1 MIKIDINLVFTIINL
16 LVLYLLM
23 KKFLFGPIIN
33 VMDQRKAMIDQQFAE
48 AKERQDNAKELQE
61 QYEGAL
67 RSAKEESYQIM
78 EQARKEAKAQ
88 ADHTVEETTAKVDAM
103 LAKAQE
109 DIRMER
115 ENAMRQ
121 MKGDVAE
128 LAMKAGVTAR
138 TIQNYELG
146 TRKPGN
152 MVIVQRIADALG
164 TTTEQLLSS
173 GETLVVAAHERGGA
187 RAAKDINELVSEV
200 TGMFAGGKLSDDAL
214 DGAMRALNEAY
225 WIAKDKNKKYGR
237 KKKKDAEET

>member
-1 MIKIDINLVFTIINL
+1 M
-16 LVLYLLM
+16 
-23 KKFLFGPIIN
+23 
-33 VMDQRKAMIDQQFAE
+33 AFAE
-48 AKERQDNAKELQE
+48 NLKEKR
-61 QYEGAL
+61 
-67 RSAKEESYQIM
+67 
-78 EQARKEAKAQ
+78 AQ
-88 ADHTVEETTAKVDAM
+88 SGLT
-103 LAKAQE
+103 Q
-109 DIRMER
+109 
-115 ENAMRQ
+115 
-121 MKGDVAE
+121 AE

-164 TTTEQLLSS
+164 TTTERLLSS

-237 KKKKDAEET
+237 

>member
-1 MIKIDINLVFTIINL
+1 M
-16 LVLYLLM
+16 
-23 KKFLFGPIIN
+23 
-33 VMDQRKAMIDQQFAE
+33 AFAE
-48 AKERQDNAKELQE
+48 NLKEKR
-61 QYEGAL
+61 
-67 RSAKEESYQIM
+67 
-78 EQARKEAKAQ
+78 AQ
-88 ADHTVEETTAKVDAM
+88 SGLT
-103 LAKAQE
+103 Q
-109 DIRMER
+109 
-115 ENAMRQ
+115 
-121 MKGDVAE
+121 AE

-187 RAAKDINELVSEV
+187 RAAKDINELVSEG

>member
-1 MIKIDINLVFTIINL
+1 ME
-16 LVLYLLM
+16 
-23 KKFLFGPIIN
+23 
-33 VMDQRKAMIDQQFAE
+33 FAE
-48 AKERQDNAKELQE
+48 NLKEKR
-61 QYEGAL
+61 
-67 RSAKEESYQIM
+67 
-78 EQARKEAKAQ
+78 AQ
-88 ADHTVEETTAKVDAM
+88 SGLT
-103 LAKAQE
+103 Q
-109 DIRMER
+109 
-115 ENAMRQ
+115 
-121 MKGDVAE
+121 AE

-164 TTTEQLLSS
+164 TTTEQLLSN

-237 KKKKDAEET
+237 KKKKNAEET

>member
-1 MIKIDINLVFTIINL
+1 M
-16 LVLYLLM
+16 
-23 KKFLFGPIIN
+23 
-33 VMDQRKAMIDQQFAE
+33 AFAE
-48 AKERQDNAKELQE
+48 NLKEKR
-61 QYEGAL
+61 
-67 RSAKEESYQIM
+67 
-78 EQARKEAKAQ
+78 AQ
-88 ADHTVEETTAKVDAM
+88 SGLT
-103 LAKAQE
+103 Q
-109 DIRMER
+109 
-115 ENAMRQ
+115 
-121 MKGDVAE
+121 AE

-187 RAAKDINELVSEV
+187 RAAKDINELVREV

>member
-1 MIKIDINLVFTIINL
+1 M
-16 LVLYLLM
+16 
-23 KKFLFGPIIN
+23 
-33 VMDQRKAMIDQQFAE
+33 AFAE
-48 AKERQDNAKELQE
+48 NLKEKR
-61 QYEGAL
+61 
-67 RSAKEESYQIM
+67 
-78 EQARKEAKAQ
+78 AQ
-88 ADHTVEETTAKVDAM
+88 SGLT
-103 LAKAQE
+103 Q
-109 DIRMER
+109 
-115 ENAMRQ
+115 
-121 MKGDVAE
+121 AE

-173 GETLVVAAHERGGA
+173 GETLVVEAHERGGA
-187 RAAKDINELVSEV
+187 RAARDINELVGEV

>member
-1 MIKIDINLVFTIINL
+1 M
-16 LVLYLLM
+16 
-23 KKFLFGPIIN
+23 
-33 VMDQRKAMIDQQFAE
+33 AFAE
-48 AKERQDNAKELQE
+48 NLKEKR
-61 QYEGAL
+61 
-67 RSAKEESYQIM
+67 
-78 EQARKEAKAQ
+78 AQ
-88 ADHTVEETTAKVDAM
+88 SGLT
-103 LAKAQE
+103 Q
-109 DIRMER
+109 
-115 ENAMRQ
+115 
-121 MKGDVAE
+121 AE
-128 LAMKAGVTAR
+128 LAMKAGVTAL

>member
-1 MIKIDINLVFTIINL
+1 MAFAKNL
-16 LVLYLLM
+16 
-23 KKFLFGPIIN
+23 
-33 VMDQRKAMIDQQFAE
+33 
-48 AKERQDNAKELQE
+48 KEKR
-61 QYEGAL
+61 
-67 RSAKEESYQIM
+67 
-78 EQARKEAKAQ
+78 AQ
-88 ADHTVEETTAKVDAM
+88 SGLT
-103 LAKAQE
+103 Q
-109 DIRMER
+109 
-115 ENAMRQ
+115 
-121 MKGDVAE
+121 AE

-164 TTTEQLLSS
+164 TTTEHLLSS
-173 GETLVVAAHERGGA
+173 GETLVVEAHERGGA

-237 KKKKDAEET
+237 KKKKDAEEA

>member
-1 MIKIDINLVFTIINL
+1 MT
-16 LVLYLLM
+16 
-23 KKFLFGPIIN
+23 
-33 VMDQRKAMIDQQFAE
+33 FAE
-48 AKERQDNAKELQE
+48 NLKEKR
-61 QYEGAL
+61 
-67 RSAKEESYQIM
+67 
-78 EQARKEAKAQ
+78 AQ
-88 ADHTVEETTAKVDAM
+88 SGLT
-103 LAKAQE
+103 Q
-109 DIRMER
+109 
-115 ENAMRQ
+115 
-121 MKGDVAE
+121 AE

>member
-1 MIKIDINLVFTIINL
+1 ME
-16 LVLYLLM
+16 
-23 KKFLFGPIIN
+23 
-33 VMDQRKAMIDQQFAE
+33 FAE
-48 AKERQDNAKELQE
+48 NLKEKR
-61 QYEGAL
+61 
-67 RSAKEESYQIM
+67 
-78 EQARKEAKAQ
+78 AQ
-88 ADHTVEETTAKVDAM
+88 SGLT
-103 LAKAQE
+103 Q
-109 DIRMER
+109 
-115 ENAMRQ
+115 
-121 MKGDVAE
+121 AE

-164 TTTEQLLSS
+164 TTTEQLLSN

>member
-1 MIKIDINLVFTIINL
+1 M
-16 LVLYLLM
+16 
-23 KKFLFGPIIN
+23 
-33 VMDQRKAMIDQQFAE
+33 AFAE
-48 AKERQDNAKELQE
+48 NLKEKR
-61 QYEGAL
+61 
-67 RSAKEESYQIM
+67 
-78 EQARKEAKAQ
+78 AQ
-88 ADHTVEETTAKVDAM
+88 SGLT
-103 LAKAQE
+103 Q
-109 DIRMER
+109 
-115 ENAMRQ
+115 
-121 MKGDVAE
+121 AE

-225 WIAKDKNKKYGR
+225 WIAKDKNKKHGR
-237 KKKKDAEET
+237 KKKKGAEEA

>member
-1 MIKIDINLVFTIINL
+1 MAFEENL
-16 LVLYLLM
+16 
-23 KKFLFGPIIN
+23 
-33 VMDQRKAMIDQQFAE
+33 
-48 AKERQDNAKELQE
+48 KEKR
-61 QYEGAL
+61 
-67 RSAKEESYQIM
+67 
-78 EQARKEAKAQ
+78 AQ
-88 ADHTVEETTAKVDAM
+88 SGLT
-103 LAKAQE
+103 Q
-109 DIRMER
+109 
-115 ENAMRQ
+115 
-121 MKGDVAE
+121 AE

>member
-1 MIKIDINLVFTIINL
+1 M
-16 LVLYLLM
+16 
-23 KKFLFGPIIN
+23 
-33 VMDQRKAMIDQQFAE
+33 AFAE
-48 AKERQDNAKELQE
+48 NLKEKR
-61 QYEGAL
+61 
-67 RSAKEESYQIM
+67 
-78 EQARKEAKAQ
+78 AQ
-88 ADHTVEETTAKVDAM
+88 SGLT
-103 LAKAQE
+103 Q
-109 DIRMER
+109 
-115 ENAMRQ
+115 
-121 MKGDVAE
+121 AE

-237 KKKKDAEET
+237 KKKKGAEKT

>member
-1 MIKIDINLVFTIINL
+1 M
-16 LVLYLLM
+16 
-23 KKFLFGPIIN
+23 
-33 VMDQRKAMIDQQFAE
+33 AFAE
-48 AKERQDNAKELQE
+48 TLKEKRAQSGLTQAK
-61 QYEGAL
+61 
-67 RSAKEESYQIM
+67 
-78 EQARKEAKAQ
+78 
-88 ADHTVEETTAKVDAM
+88 
-103 LAKAQE
+103 
-109 DIRMER
+109 
-115 ENAMRQ
+115 
-121 MKGDVAE
+121 

>member
-1 MIKIDINLVFTIINL
+1 M
-16 LVLYLLM
+16 
-23 KKFLFGPIIN
+23 
-33 VMDQRKAMIDQQFAE
+33 AFAE
-48 AKERQDNAKELQE
+48 NLKEKR
-61 QYEGAL
+61 
-67 RSAKEESYQIM
+67 
-78 EQARKEAKAQ
+78 AQ
-88 ADHTVEETTAKVDAM
+88 SGLT
-103 LAKAQE
+103 Q
-109 DIRMER
+109 
-115 ENAMRQ
+115 
-121 MKGDVAE
+121 AE

-200 TGMFAGGKLSDDAL
+200 TGMFAGGKLSDYAL

>member
-23 KKFLFGPIIN
+23 N
-33 VMDQRKAMIDQQFAE
+33 MMDQRKAMIDQQFAE
-48 AKERQDNAKELQE
+48 AKERQDNAKVLQE

-67 RSAKEESYQIM
+67 KSAKEESYQIM

-121 MKGDVAE
+121 MKGDVAG
-128 LAMKAGVTAR
+128 LAMEA
-138 TIQNYELG
+138 
-146 TRKPGN
+146 
-152 MVIVQRIADALG
+152 
-164 TTTEQLLSS
+164 
-173 GETLVVAAHERGGA
+173 
-187 RAAKDINELVSEV
+187 AAKIIGKNSGADQDLSLYDQFIEE
-200 TGMFAGGKLSDDAL
+200 AGDPDDSD
-214 DGAMRALNEAY
+214 R
-225 WIAKDKNKKYGR
+225 R
-237 KKKKDAEET
+237 

>member
-1 MIKIDINLVFTIINL
+1 MDWKIENL
-16 LVLYLLM
+16 
-23 KKFLFGPIIN
+23 
-33 VMDQRKAMIDQQFAE
+33 
-48 AKERQDNAKELQE
+48 KEKR
-61 QYEGAL
+61 
-67 RSAKEESYQIM
+67 
-78 EQARKEAKAQ
+78 AQ
-88 ADHTVEETTAKVDAM
+88 SGLT
-103 LAKAQE
+103 Q
-109 DIRMER
+109 
-115 ENAMRQ
+115 
-121 MKGDVAE
+121 AE

>member
-1 MIKIDINLVFTIINL
+1 M
-16 LVLYLLM
+16 
-23 KKFLFGPIIN
+23 
-33 VMDQRKAMIDQQFAE
+33 AFAE
-48 AKERQDNAKELQE
+48 NLKEKRAQSGLTQAK
-61 QYEGAL
+61 
-67 RSAKEESYQIM
+67 
-78 EQARKEAKAQ
+78 
-88 ADHTVEETTAKVDAM
+88 
-103 LAKAQE
+103 
-109 DIRMER
+109 
-115 ENAMRQ
+115 
-121 MKGDVAE
+121 

-173 GETLVVAAHERGGA
+173 GETLVVEAHERGGA

>member
-1 MIKIDINLVFTIINL
+1 M
-16 LVLYLLM
+16 
-23 KKFLFGPIIN
+23 
-33 VMDQRKAMIDQQFAE
+33 AFAE
-48 AKERQDNAKELQE
+48 NLKEKR
-61 QYEGAL
+61 
-67 RSAKEESYQIM
+67 
-78 EQARKEAKAQ
+78 AQ
-88 ADHTVEETTAKVDAM
+88 SGLT
-103 LAKAQE
+103 Q
-109 DIRMER
+109 
-115 ENAMRQ
+115 
-121 MKGDVAE
+121 AE

-152 MVIVQRIADALG
+152 MVIVQRIADTLG

-187 RAAKDINELVSEV
+187 RAAIDINALVSEV
-200 TGMFAGGKLSDDAL
+200 TGMFAGGKLRDYAL

>member
-1 MIKIDINLVFTIINL
+1 
-16 LVLYLLM
+16 
-23 KKFLFGPIIN
+23 
-33 VMDQRKAMIDQQFAE
+33 
-48 AKERQDNAKELQE
+48 
-61 QYEGAL
+61 
-67 RSAKEESYQIM
+67 
-78 EQARKEAKAQ
+78 
-88 ADHTVEETTAKVDAM
+88 
-103 LAKAQE
+103 
-109 DIRMER
+109 
-115 ENAMRQ
+115 
-121 MKGDVAE
+121 
-128 LAMKAGVTAR
+128 MKAGVTAR